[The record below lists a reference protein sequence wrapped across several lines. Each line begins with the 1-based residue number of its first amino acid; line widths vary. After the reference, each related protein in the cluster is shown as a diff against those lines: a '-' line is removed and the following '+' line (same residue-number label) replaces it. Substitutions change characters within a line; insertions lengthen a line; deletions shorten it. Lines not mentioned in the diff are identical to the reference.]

1 MTDGPIAP
9 GCLESVVWPCSV
21 LDWSSHHTDLPS
33 SRASGKPCPPWVW
46 TQRVTWK
53 GQCYAGLVL
62 RLILSPVFS
71 GGQGTSYY
79 LANAHSGRRQA
90 AATTP
95 QQLFPTSHCPA
106 PPLQPRVTS
115 RYQKLMNLTISK
127 QHRKCLWCLWFQ
139 ISKIRIVSPICP
151 DIRMPVFTLGS
162 NRSQPRSFLVGCR
175 ITSVC
180 EVRIE
185 VRGSKV
191 KCLRPCRA
199 RA

>member
-33 SRASGKPCPPWVW
+33 SRASGKPCPPWAW
-46 TQRVTWK
+46 TQRMTWK

-71 GGQGTSYY
+71 WGGGQGASYY

-106 PPLQPRVTS
+106 PPPAPGDLQIPETDEPNYIQAAQEMPLVPVVSDFQDQNCKSNLSRHSHASVYTGEQPQPTS
-115 RYQKLMNLTISK
+115 LLLGGLQD
-127 QHRKCLWCLWFQ
+127 HVCL
-139 ISKIRIVSPICP
+139 
-151 DIRMPVFTLGS
+151 
-162 NRSQPRSFLVGCR
+162 
-175 ITSVC
+175 
-180 EVRIE
+180 
-185 VRGSKV
+185 
-191 KCLRPCRA
+191 
-199 RA
+199 